1 MNKFEQSP
9 IRLVVV
15 DDHILFREGLIAIVR
30 SVPEVEVVGQ
40 AGSVSEAVELIQT
53 VKPDI
58 VLMDFGLPDGT
69 GADAT
74 RAILKKYSE
83 CKIVFLTMS
92 EEDEDLF
99 EAIRSGAKGYLL
111 KNLQPAKLISTLR
124 SVQQG
129 ESALSRTM
137 TLRLMEE
144 LSRTKKTEY
153 PTEITLTHR
162 EVDVLRAVAAGLS
175 NQDIANHL
183 FITENTVK
191 YHVHS
196 ILEKLK
202 LTSRKE
208 AAAYAR
214 EHGLINTG

>member
-1 MNKFEQSP
+1 MNKSEPP
-9 IRLVVV
+9 IRLFVV

-30 SVPEVEVVGQ
+30 SAPDVEVVGQ
-40 AGSVSEAVELIQT
+40 AGSVSEAIELIQT
-53 VKPDI
+53 IKPDI

-74 RAILKKYSE
+74 RAILKKHPE
-83 CKIVFLTMS
+83 CKVVFLTMS
-92 EEDEDLF
+92 EDDEDLF
-99 EAIRSGAKGYLL
+99 AAIRSGARGYLL
-111 KNLQPAKLISTLR
+111 KNLHPTKLISTLR

-137 TLRLMEE
+137 TLRVMEE
-144 LSRTKKTEY
+144 LSRTRKTEY
-153 PTEITLTHR
+153 PTEVTLTHR
-162 EVDVLRAVAAGLS
+162 EIDVLRAVATGLS
-175 NQDIANHL
+175 NQDIAKHL

-202 LTSRKE
+202 LSGRKE

-214 EHGLINTG
+214 EHGLIQ

>member
-1 MNKFEQSP
+1 MYKSEPFP
-9 IRLVVV
+9 IKLAVV
-15 DDHILFREGLIAIVR
+15 DDHILFREGLISIVR
-30 SVPEVEVVGQ
+30 SAPDVEVVGQ
-40 AGSVSEAVELIQT
+40 AGSVGEAIELVRTI
-53 VKPDI
+53 KPDI
-58 VLMDFGLPDGT
+58 ILMDFGLPDGT

-74 RAILKKYSE
+74 RAILKEHPE

-92 EEDEDLF
+92 EDDEDLF
-99 EAIRSGAKGYLL
+99 AAIRSGARGYLL
-111 KNLQPAKLISTLR
+111 KNLHPSKLISTLR

-137 TLRLMEE
+137 TLRVMEE
-144 LSRTKKTEY
+144 LSRTRKTEY
-153 PTEITLTHR
+153 PLEVTLTHR

-175 NQDIANHL
+175 NQDIAKHL

-202 LTSRKE
+202 LSSRKE

-214 EHGLINTG
+214 QHGLTN

>member
-1 MNKFEQSP
+1 MNKSEQSP

-15 DDHILFREGLIAIVR
+15 DDHILFREGLLAIIR
-30 SVPEVEVVGQ
+30 STSDIEVVGQ
-40 AGSVSEAVELIQT
+40 AGSVSAAIELARAI
-53 VKPDI
+53 KPDI
-58 VLMDFGLPDGT
+58 ILMDFGLPDGT

-74 RAILKKYSE
+74 RAILKEHPE

-92 EEDEDLF
+92 EDDENLF
-99 EAIRSGAKGYLL
+99 DAIRSGARGYLL
-111 KNLQPAKLISTLR
+111 KNLHPSKLISTLR

-137 TLRLMEE
+137 TLRVMEE

-162 EVDVLRAVAAGLS
+162 EIDVLRAIATGLS

-196 ILEKLK
+196 ILDKLK
-202 LTSRKE
+202 LSGRKE

-214 EHGLINTG
+214 QHGLIN

>member
-1 MNKFEQSP
+1 MNKTEQSS
-9 IRLVVV
+9 IKLVVV
-15 DDHILFREGLIAIVR
+15 DDHILFREGLIAIIR
-30 SVPEVEVVGQ
+30 SAPDIEVVGQ
-40 AGSVSEAVELIQT
+40 AGSVSEAIELVRTI
-53 VKPDI
+53 KPDI
-58 VLMDFGLPDGT
+58 ILMDFGLPDGT

-74 RAILKKYSE
+74 RAILKVYPE
-83 CKIVFLTMS
+83 CKVVFLTMS

-99 EAIRSGAKGYLL
+99 TAIRSGARGYLL
-111 KNLQPAKLISTLR
+111 KNIHPSKLISTLR

-137 TLRLMEE
+137 TLRVMEE
-144 LSRTKKTEY
+144 LAHTRKAEY

-162 EVDVLRAVAAGLS
+162 EIDVLRAVATGLS

-202 LTSRKE
+202 LPSRKE

-214 EHGLINTG
+214 KHGLIH

>member
-1 MNKFEQSP
+1 MNKFEQAS
-9 IRLVVV
+9 IKLVVV

-30 SVPEVEVVGQ
+30 SASDVEVVGQ
-40 AGSVSEAVELIQT
+40 AGSVSEAIELVRT

-58 VLMDFGLPDGT
+58 ILMDFGLPDGT

-74 RAILKKYSE
+74 RAILKEHPE

-92 EEDEDLF
+92 EDDENLF
-99 EAIRSGAKGYLL
+99 DAIRSGARGYLL
-111 KNLQPAKLISTLR
+111 KNLHPTKLISTLR

-137 TLRLMEE
+137 TLRVMEE
-144 LSRTKKTEY
+144 LSRTRKTEY
-153 PTEITLTHR
+153 PAEVTLTHR
-162 EVDVLRAVAAGLS
+162 EIDVLRAVATGLS
-175 NQDIANHL
+175 NHDIANHL

-202 LTSRKE
+202 LSSRKE

-214 EHGLINTG
+214 KHGLIK

>member
-1 MNKFEQSP
+1 MNNPEQTP

-30 SVPEVEVVGQ
+30 SAPDVEIVGQ
-40 AGSVSEAVELIQT
+40 AGSVTEAIQLVRT
-53 VKPDI
+53 IKPDI

-74 RAILKKYSE
+74 RAILKEYPE

-92 EEDEDLF
+92 EDDEDLF
-99 EAIRSGAKGYLL
+99 MAIRSGARGYLL
-111 KNLQPAKLISTLR
+111 KNLHPAKLISTLR

-137 TLRLMEE
+137 TLRVMEE
-144 LSRTKKTEY
+144 LSRTRKTEY
-153 PTEITLTHR
+153 PAEVTLTHR
-162 EVDVLRAVAAGLS
+162 EIDVLRAVATGLS
-175 NQDIANHL
+175 NHDIANHL

-202 LTSRKE
+202 LSSRKE

-214 EHGLINTG
+214 QHGLIN

>member
-1 MNKFEQSP
+1 MNKSEQGK

-15 DDHILFREGLIAIVR
+15 DDHVLFREGLIAIVR
-30 SVPEVEVVGQ
+30 SAPDVEVVGQ
-40 AGSVSEAVELIQT
+40 AGSVSEAIELVRV

-74 RAILKKYSE
+74 RAILKEHLE

-92 EEDEDLF
+92 EEDENLF
-99 EAIRSGAKGYLL
+99 TAVRSGARGYLL
-111 KNLQPAKLISTLR
+111 KNIHPAKLLSTLR
-124 SVQQG
+124 SVQKG

-137 TLRLMEE
+137 TMRVMEE
-144 LSRTKKTEY
+144 LSRTRKAEY
-153 PTEITLTHR
+153 PAEVTLTHR
-162 EVDVLRAVAAGLS
+162 EIDVLRAMAAGLS
-175 NQDIANHL
+175 NQDIADHL
-183 FITENTVK
+183 FIAENTVK

-208 AAAYAR
+208 AAVYAR
-214 EHGLINTG
+214 KHGLIN

>member
-1 MNKFEQSP
+1 MNRSEKPP

-30 SVPEVEVVGQ
+30 SEPDVEVIGQ
-40 AGSVSEAVELIQT
+40 AGSVREAVEL
-53 VKPDI
+53 VKNTRPDI

-69 GADAT
+69 GPEAS
-74 RAILKKYSE
+74 REILKDYPE
-83 CKIVFLTMS
+83 CKIIFLTMS
-92 EEDEDLF
+92 EEDDNLF

-111 KNLQPAKLISTLR
+111 KSLQPAKLVSTLR
-124 SVQQG
+124 SVRDG
-129 ESALSRTM
+129 ESALSRSM

-144 LSRTKKTEY
+144 LSRTRKPEY
-153 PTEITLTHR
+153 PVEITLTHR
-162 EVDVLRAVAAGLS
+162 EIDVLRAVAAGLS
-175 NQDIANHL
+175 NHDIANHL

-196 ILEKLK
+196 ILDKLK
-202 LTSRKE
+202 LSSRKD

-214 EHGLINTG
+214 EHGLVMKG